1 MISSAK
7 MSKYVSAYASPLGQI
22 VIAAEEDSLVGL
34 CFSDKAV
41 LVPQEASAVISQ
53 TEKWLDAYF
62 DGEDPIRNISCLA
75 KGTLFQETVWQILMT
90 IPYGSTMS
98 YQEIADRTCSLLGKK
113 RMSAQ
118 AVGQAVS
125 KNPILILIPC
135 HRVLGKGG
143 LLKGYSGGMERQR
156 SLLQLESHI

>member
-1 MISSAK
+1 

-22 VIAAEEDSLVGL
+22 VITAEEDSLVGL
-34 CFSDKAV
+34 CFKEEAV
-41 LVPQEASAVISQ
+41 LFPQEESAVIKQ

-62 DGEDPIRNISCLA
+62 AGKDPVMNIRCTA
-75 KGTLFQETVWQILMT
+75 KGTLFQETVWKILMT

-98 YQEIADRTCSLLGKK
+98 YQEIAGRACGLLGKK

-135 HRVLGKGG
+135 HRVLGKSG
-143 LLKGYSGGMERQR
+143 LLRGYSGGIERQR
-156 SLLQLESHI
+156 ALLQLESHI